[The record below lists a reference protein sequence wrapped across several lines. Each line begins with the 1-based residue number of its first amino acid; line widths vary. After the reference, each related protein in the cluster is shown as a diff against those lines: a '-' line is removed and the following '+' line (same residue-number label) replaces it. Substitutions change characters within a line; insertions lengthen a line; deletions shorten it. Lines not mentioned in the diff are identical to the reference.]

1 MGHKIF
7 TFGGAQSTDKMWRV
21 EGVSWWAR
29 EMPSQ
34 TEYDCGYLNL
44 ERANWEV
51 EYVFTHYN
59 EVYQQYKF
67 KERSLDRK
75 IADKTLIERGIKFR
89 YSGTYYYIDKDLG
102 IWIKDGHEYH
112 LVEVFDQDGNKMI
125 AKTDTMYCNTFNVV
139 GMIDTEYKHYN

>member
-1 MGHKIF
+1 MYSVYQNIDQKPEPFH
-7 TFGGAQSTDKMWRV
+7 T
-21 EGVSWWAR
+21 GVRSEIYTVR
-29 EMPSQ
+29 RDEDP
-34 TEYDCGYLNL
+34 
-44 ERANWEV
+44 ANKEAV